1 MWFLWL
7 AATAHASTDYELT
20 FHARFLPEEDAVE
33 ATILVR
39 QQTPGLTLVDLNA
52 PESRFTDFEGDG
64 DVDRDDDRV
73 IWKVPG
79 KGGELRYR
87 TVVDHKRSGSY
98 DARMTDDWAI
108 LRLDDLFPPARTRS
122 SSGARASTRLALE
135 GPGSWNFETP
145 YGPVTSEGVS
155 INSRG
160 RRFDRPV
167 GWLAAGELGIRRTS
181 IADRHIVIAGPKD
194 QGFRRMDLLVFL
206 NWTLPHLV
214 RVAPSLPDRLLI
226 VGGSQSMWRGG
237 LSGPGSL
244 YVHPDR
250 PLVSG
255 NATST
260 FLHELIHVATTDT
273 SADGDDWIVEG
284 IAEYYSL
291 LLLLRSGGISGTRF
305 QGTLEDLRDWM
316 VKDRGKLSDPST
328 GADTARAVLLFR
340 DLDVEL
346 AAAGARLDDVITKL
360 LAGRMD
366 RRRLQTLTEAELGR
380 PSKVLA
386 DADMPAID

>member
-1 MWFLWL
+1 V
-7 AATAHASTDYELT
+7 S
-20 FHARFLPEEDAVE
+20 
-33 ATILVR
+33 
-39 QQTPGLTLVDLNA
+39 VD
-52 PESRFTDFEGDG
+52 
-64 DVDRDDDRV
+64 
-73 IWKVPG
+73 
-79 KGGELRYR
+79 
-87 TVVDHKRSGSY
+87 
-98 DARMTDDWAI
+98 
-108 LRLDDLFPPARTRS
+108 
-122 SSGARASTRLALE
+122 
-135 GPGSWNFETP
+135 
-145 YGPVTSEGVS
+145 
-155 INSRG
+155 SRG

-226 VGGSQSMWRGG
+226 VGGSRSMWRGG

-366 RRRLQTLTEAELGR
+366 RKRLQTLTEAELGR